1 MFYGC
6 LEDDSALGFKNQ
18 SRKFDISF
26 IEIPVESSV
35 LLLDSL
41 RTSNYFNDPIRRLLV
56 GSYADPVFGNVT
68 AEAYT
73 QIVPGNASRAK
84 EEGAVFDSVV
94 LYVHFDLYSYGSQTS
109 TTLEEFT
116 FHELQEKLTHRQGN
130 DYYAQRSV
138 AYSPVVL
145 GEGKQFVDPELFKD
159 EIEDTNTAD
168 TIITIRSR
176 LNDVYGSSLFDSWN
190 NTSIAFTDFEKFN
203 QTYKGLAIV
212 GKNSQKVVGFSTGN
226 QSKLTLHY
234 HTAQDTLTYDFFIS
248 GVVSSSRISIDR
260 SSSEL
265 AGLTQ
270 PNQEFIPVNQDKRY
284 VQSGAPVC
292 VKLDLS
298 KFLEFSDTIENLVI
312 NSAELSISN
321 IDDPGANDPPR
332 SLFLQVLDEQNKLKR
347 LASTSN
353 PVQRARD
360 SLDIQ
365 LYTNRAR
372 TLFDRPVSTLVSKA
386 NVFSIF
392 GDTQQEEARLSYN
405 KDDKR
410 YVGYLTLFL
419 QELQEDEV
427 SGDFEKTKFKDLVLY
442 PGNPYAAKSL
452 NRVSYNKNNLKLKIY
467 YTTPT
472 LK

>member
-1 MFYGC
+1 M
-6 LEDDSALGFKNQ
+6 
-18 SRKFDISF
+18 
-26 IEIPVESSV
+26 
-35 LLLDSL
+35 
-41 RTSNYFNDPIRRLLV
+41 
-56 GSYADPVFGNVT
+56 
-68 AEAYT
+68 
-73 QIVPGNASRAK
+73 
-84 EEGAVFDSVV
+84 
-94 LYVHFDLYSYGSQTS
+94 
-109 TTLEEFT
+109 
-116 FHELQEKLTHRQGN
+116 
-130 DYYAQRSV
+130 
-138 AYSPVVL
+138 
-145 GEGKQFVDPELFKD
+145 
-159 EIEDTNTAD
+159 
-168 TIITIRSR
+168 
-176 LNDVYGSSLFDSWN
+176 
-190 NTSIAFTDFEKFN
+190 
-203 QTYKGLAIV
+203 
-212 GKNSQKVVGFSTGN
+212 
-226 QSKLTLHY
+226 
-234 HTAQDTLTYDFFIS
+234 S

-260 SSSEL
+260 SATEL